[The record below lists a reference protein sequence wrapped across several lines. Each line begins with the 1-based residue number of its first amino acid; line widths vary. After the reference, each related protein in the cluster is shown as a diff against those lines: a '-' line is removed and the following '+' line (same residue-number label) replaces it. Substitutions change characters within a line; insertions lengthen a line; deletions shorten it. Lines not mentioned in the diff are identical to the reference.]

1 MIDLF
6 NNVLFLKWALFI
18 SFMIIAYLFYRCTKQ
33 IMLLDEGLIVTER
46 LNSECDRLKDSVNVY
61 KSKYNLIDESLEK
74 AYAANASMRE
84 ELVKAYSETEH
95 LRLQLG
101 KANVAAMPVRKPRRP
116 RSRKPQS
123 NGQA

>member
-1 MIDLF
+1 
-6 NNVLFLKWALFI
+6 
-18 SFMIIAYLFYRCTKQ
+18 
-33 IMLLDEGLIVTER
+33 MLLDEGLIVTER
-46 LNSECDRLKDSVNVY
+46 LNSECDRLKDSVNAY

-84 ELVKAYSETEH
+84 ELVKAYSETED